1 MLDGFSQPSDPNDH
15 SKGIIFEVEGCAVH
29 FHNTGNCPIVSKIKS
44 QKWKAAGPKRY
55 ERTMERNNYLR
66 HLGYEVISTW
76 ECEIDAMRKHDP
88 EFKKFLE
95 KRWRSVLKRN
105 PTNQDILSSV
115 LSKELYGFLAVDI
128 QIPMNGT
135 RSSVRGLIMRQGFI
149 LSQYT
154 TSLRKWPRFS

>member
-1 MLDGFSQPSDPNDH
+1 MIHRKLEEGFKPNCEIKQFYSIDFLDYTAMERGIFIQHKANLGEHRVGPFMLDGFSQPSNPTVH

-76 ECEIDAMRKHDP
+76 ECE
-88 EFKKFLE
+88 
-95 KRWRSVLKRN
+95 
-105 PTNQDILSSV
+105 
-115 LSKELYGFLAVDI
+115 
-128 QIPMNGT
+128 T
-135 RSSVRGLIMRQGFI
+135 R
-149 LSQYT
+149 
-154 TSLRKWPRFS
+154 P